1 MKSFLNT
8 YVDNIMIKTCL
19 GSKKNGLIE
28 RSCQSGSIFYPNV
41 SKRSALEG
49 CCKVSMKTCLS
60 LRKACIKQYQIYFSP
75 NTRTSLLKSNPCQP
89 CNRIFFP
96 SSQVTRTQICRT
108 QTHHR
113 RSATCQQVQPAY
125 HWDKDAFIP
134 APNPE
139 PPPVLPG
146 WNTGQCT

>member
-60 LRKACIKQYQIYFSP
+60 LRKACKEAVS
-75 NTRTSLLKSNPCQP
+75 NLLQ
-89 CNRIFFP
+89 
-96 SSQVTRTQICRT
+96 SQHTHIVTE
-108 QTHHR
+108 
-113 RSATCQQVQPAY
+113 VQPLSTMQPDFFSFQPGDQNSNMP
-125 HWDKDAFIP
+125 HTNTP
-134 APNPE
+134 S
-139 PPPVLPG
+139 PVRHMPTSSTSVSLRQRRFY
-146 WNTGQCT
+146 TSSKS